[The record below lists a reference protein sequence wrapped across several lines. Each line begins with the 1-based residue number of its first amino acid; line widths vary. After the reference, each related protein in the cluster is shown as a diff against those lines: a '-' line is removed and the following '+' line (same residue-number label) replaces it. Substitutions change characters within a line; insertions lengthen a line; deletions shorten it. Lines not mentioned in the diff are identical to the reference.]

1 VSNPLAIAAVT
12 ATLESVLGVGIHA
25 DPSLNDTAFT
35 SLPPDKARGSITT
48 NQLNLFL
55 YQVLPN
61 AALRNMDLTKPG
73 EIGISPL
80 ALALH
85 YLITVYG
92 RENDN
97 SQPFDHHLLGR
108 AMSILY
114 DHALLGPDEIKAAF
128 AGSDL
133 ERQVDRVR
141 ITMQP
146 LNIEEI
152 SKLWTGFA
160 TQYRLSVAYEI
171 SAILIDSAQA
181 PRTPVPVLTRG
192 PQDKGPVSQGNLLA
206 PFPSLDSITLPN
218 QQPSAKLGDTLTL
231 SGSMLDGTSIGVQF
245 GNALWTTPIEV
256 APTPGGTSTQVS
268 VTIPPSPSV
277 WPAGIYTLAV
287 LVQRPGETYRR
298 MTNQLSFTIA
308 PGITITPLTAAAGSV
323 TFTVACTPDVWPQ
336 QQASLLLGDQ
346 ALTAAP
352 ITVPAS
358 SLTFTASVTAGVYYV
373 RLRVDGVDS
382 LLVNRAVTPPLF
394 DPTQKVTIT

>member
-1 VSNPLAIAAVT
+1 MSNALAIAAVT
-12 ATLESVLGVGIHA
+12 ATLEAVLGVGIHA

-35 SLPPDKARGSITT
+35 SLPPDKARGSVTT

-73 EIGISPL
+73 EIGISPQ
-80 ALALH
+80 ALVLH

-128 AGSDL
+128 PGSDL

-146 LNIEEI
+146 LTIEEI

-160 TQYRLSVAYEI
+160 TQYRLSVGYEI
-171 SAILIDSAQA
+171 SAVLIDSTQA
-181 PRTPVPVLTRG
+181 PRTPVPILTRG

-231 SGSMLDGTSIGVQF
+231 SGSMLDGTNIGVQF
-245 GNALWTTPIEV
+245 GNVLWTAPIET
-256 APTPGGTSTQVS
+256 PPNPGGTSTQLS
-268 VTIPPSPSV
+268 VTIPNSPGV
-277 WPAGIYTLAV
+277 WPAGVYTLAV

-298 MTNQLSFTIA
+298 MTNQLSFTLA
-308 PGITITPLTAAAGSV
+308 PAITITPLTAAAGSV
-323 TFTVACTPDVWPQ
+323 TFTVACNPEVWPQ
-336 QQASLLLGDQ
+336 QQASLLLSDQ
-346 ALTAAP
+346 AIDAAS
-352 ITVPAS
+352 ITVPVS
-358 SLTFTASVTAGVYYV
+358 SLTFTASVTTGTYYV

-382 LLVNRAVTPPLF
+382 LLVNRAVTPPVF